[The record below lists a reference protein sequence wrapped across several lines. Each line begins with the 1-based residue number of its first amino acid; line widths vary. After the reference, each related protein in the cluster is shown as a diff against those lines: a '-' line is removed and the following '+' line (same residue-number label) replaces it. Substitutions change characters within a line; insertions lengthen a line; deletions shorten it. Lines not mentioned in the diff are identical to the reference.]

1 MPIRSANINVMVQ
14 AAHKAARHLVRDF
27 GEVENLQVS
36 IKGPGD
42 YVSAADHR
50 AEQILHQ
57 ELSRVRPGFGFLM
70 EEGGS
75 LEGRD
80 DQRWI
85 VDPLDGTTN
94 FLHGLP
100 HFAISVAL
108 ERHGELVA
116 GVVYDPIKDE
126 LFCAEKGAGA
136 YLNDRR
142 LRVSRRSDLAN
153 SLIGTGIPV
162 LDWQGREQ
170 GFAQQLERVSAQVA
184 GIRRLGTASLDLA
197 YIAAGRLDGFW
208 EYGLKPWDMAAG
220 IVLIQEAGGTVGRLE
235 DGDLLEP
242 RHPGG
247 GQPGD
252 LSAAERPAAGSTL
265 MLPLGRDG
273 TAASKLACRDR
284 RTCLCVPSIAYCLLF
299 RNR

>member
-42 YVSAADHR
+42 FVSAADHR
-50 AEQILHQ
+50 AERILHQ
-57 ELSRVRPGFGFLM
+57 ELSRARPGFGFLL
-70 EEGGS
+70 EETGTVAG
-75 LEGRD
+75 D
-80 DQRWI
+80 DHHRWI
-85 VDPLDGTTN
+85 IDPLDGTTN

-100 HFAISVAL
+100 HFAISIGL

-153 SLIGTGIPV
+153 CLIGTGIPV
-162 LDWQGREQ
+162 LGWRGREQ
-170 GFAQQLERVSAQVA
+170 GYARQLDRISAEVA

-197 YIAAGRLDGFW
+197 YVAAGRLDGFW
-208 EYGLKPWDMAAG
+208 EYGLYPWDIAAG
-220 IVLIQEAGGTVGRLE
+220 IVLVREAGGLVGQLE
-235 DGDLLEP
+235 DGDPLEP
-242 RHPGG
+242 GT
-247 GQPGD
+247 
-252 LSAAERPAAGSTL
+252 LVAANQTVYPRL
-265 MLPLGRDG
+265 ME
-273 TAASKLACRDR
+273 
-284 RTCLCVPSIAYCLLF
+284 LLRF
-299 RNR
+299 AP

>member
-36 IKGPGD
+36 VKGPGD

-50 AEQILHQ
+50 AERILHQ
-57 ELSRVRPGFGFLM
+57 ELSRVRPSFGFLM
-70 EEGGS
+70 EEGGIV
-75 LEGRD
+75 EGKD
-80 DQRWI
+80 EQRWI

-100 HFAISVAL
+100 HFAISLAL
-108 ERHGELVA
+108 ERQGELVA

-126 LFCAEKGAGA
+126 MFCAEKGAGA

-170 GFAQQLERVSAQVA
+170 GFAQQLERVSAEVA

-220 IVLIQEAGGTVGRLE
+220 IVLIQEAGGMVGRLE
-235 DGDLLEP
+235 DGELLS
-242 RHPGG
+242 PGTLVAG
-247 GQPGD
+247 NQGIYPQ
-252 LSAAERPAAGSTL
+252 LALLLRAAP
-265 MLPLGRDG
+265 
-273 TAASKLACRDR
+273 
-284 RTCLCVPSIAYCLLF
+284 
-299 RNR
+299 

>member
-42 YVSAADHR
+42 FVSAADHR
-50 AEQILHQ
+50 AERILQQ
-57 ELSRVRPGFGFLM
+57 ELSRARPGFGFLL
-70 EEGGS
+70 EETGTVAG
-75 LEGRD
+75 D
-80 DQRWI
+80 DQHRWI

-100 HFAISVAL
+100 HFALSLAL
-108 ERHGELVA
+108 ERAGELVA
-116 GVVYDPIKDE
+116 GVIYDPIKDE

-162 LDWQGREQ
+162 LDWHGREQ
-170 GFAQQLERVSAQVA
+170 GFAQQLDRVAAEVA
-184 GIRRLGTASLDLA
+184 GVRRLGTASLDLA
-197 YIAAGRLDGFW
+197 YVAAGRLDGFW

-220 IVLIQEAGGTVGRLE
+220 IVLIREAGGLVGRLE
-235 DGDLLEP
+235 DGDLLEAGTLVAANQGIYP
-242 RHPGG
+242 R
-247 GQPGD
+247 
-252 LSAAERPAAGSTL
+252 L
-265 MLPLGRDG
+265 ME
-273 TAASKLACRDR
+273 
-284 RTCLCVPSIAYCLLF
+284 LL
-299 RNR
+299 RITP

>member
-1 MPIRSANINVMVQ
+1 MPIRSANINVMAQ

-57 ELSRVRPGFGFLM
+57 ELSRARPGFGFVM
-70 EEGGS
+70 EESGAR
-75 LEGRD
+75 EGRD

-100 HFAISVAL
+100 HFAISLAL

-142 LRVSRRSDLAN
+142 LRVSRRSELAN

-162 LDWQGREQ
+162 LDWHGRDR
-170 GFAQQLERVSAQVA
+170 GFAQQLDRVSAEVA

-197 YIAAGRLDGFW
+197 YVAAGRLDGFW
-208 EYGLKPWDMAAG
+208 EYGLNSWDMAAG
-220 IVLIQEAGGTVGRLE
+220 IVLIREAGGMVGRLE
-235 DGDLLEP
+235 EGELLD
-242 RHPGG
+242 PGTLVAG
-247 GQPGD
+247 NQGIYPQ
-252 LSAAERPAAGSTL
+252 LSELLRAAP
-265 MLPLGRDG
+265 
-273 TAASKLACRDR
+273 
-284 RTCLCVPSIAYCLLF
+284 
-299 RNR
+299 

>member
-1 MPIRSANINVMVQ
+1 
-14 AAHKAARHLVRDF
+14 
-27 GEVENLQVS
+27 
-36 IKGPGD
+36 
-42 YVSAADHR
+42 
-50 AEQILHQ
+50 
-57 ELSRVRPGFGFLM
+57 M
-70 EEGGS
+70 EESGTH
-75 LEGRD
+75 EGQG

-162 LDWQGREQ
+162 LDWHGRGQ
-170 GFAQQLERVSAQVA
+170 GFAQQLDRVSAEVA

-220 IVLIQEAGGTVGRLE
+220 IVLIREAGGMVGRLE
-235 DGDLLEP
+235 DGDLLS
-242 RHPGG
+242 PGTLVAG
-247 GQPGD
+247 NQGIYPQ
-252 LSAAERPAAGSTL
+252 LTELLRAAP
-265 MLPLGRDG
+265 
-273 TAASKLACRDR
+273 
-284 RTCLCVPSIAYCLLF
+284 
-299 RNR
+299 

>member
-42 YVSAADHR
+42 FVSAADHR
-50 AEQILHQ
+50 AERILQQ
-57 ELSRVRPGFGFLM
+57 ELSRARPGFGFLL
-70 EEGGS
+70 EETGTVAG
-75 LEGRD
+75 D
-80 DQRWI
+80 DQHRWI

-100 HFAISVAL
+100 HFALSLAL
-108 ERHGELVA
+108 ERAGELVA
-116 GVVYDPIKDE
+116 GVIYDPIKDE

-162 LDWQGREQ
+162 LDWHGREQ
-170 GFAQQLERVSAQVA
+170 GFAQQLDRVSAEVA
-184 GIRRLGTASLDLA
+184 GVRRLGTASLDLA
-197 YIAAGRLDGFW
+197 YVAAGRLDGFW

-220 IVLIQEAGGTVGRLE
+220 IVLIREAGGLVGRLE
-235 DGDLLEP
+235 DGDLLEAGTLVAANQGIYP
-242 RHPGG
+242 R
-247 GQPGD
+247 
-252 LSAAERPAAGSTL
+252 L
-265 MLPLGRDG
+265 ME
-273 TAASKLACRDR
+273 
-284 RTCLCVPSIAYCLLF
+284 LL
-299 RNR
+299 RITP